1 MSRVSDNPLFFGL
14 YEQACVGMGAASASL
29 WTHPADERRTATGL
43 PYWLNLARI
52 SEQANADL
60 FFFGDVLGIYDVY
73 RDGPET
79 ALRWGVE
86 LPAHDPLLHIPAL
99 AAVTEHLGFGA
110 TVSTSYDHPFPHAR
124 RMSTLDHLTNGRI
137 AWNIVTSYLR
147 SAARNHGLDEML
159 PHDERYERAEEFMD
173 AVYALLEGSWADD
186 AYLAPHLDGAKV
198 PSTPTPTP
206 TGVGA
211 GAGPFADPERIR
223 AVDFRGKYFATQG
236 PHVSPPSPQRTP
248 VLIQAGWSP
257 RGKEFGA
264 RHAEVVFAG
273 DHEPEALR
281 NGIADFRQTAH
292 KRGRDAGNIKF
303 LTGLTV
309 VVARTRIAAQRK
321 LDSYQQHHNLDAQ
334 LAAYSGWSGFDLAK
348 YGDDEPL
355 VKGATNATHSA
366 LGSKPVTAGDL
377 RRKYAKVAGNGD
389 PFVIG
394 TPEDV
399 AGAIEDYA
407 TRAGTDG
414 FLLHQMISPGS
425 LEDFA
430 ELVVPELI
438 ERGLYRT
445 QPPTGTLRS
454 RIRADRS
461 DKLPES
467 HPAARWRYQ

>member
-1 MSRVSDNPLFFGL
+1 
-14 YEQACVGMGAASASL
+14 MGAASASL
-29 WTHPADERRTATGL
+29 WTHPADERKTATGL

-52 SEQANADL
+52 AEEANADL

-73 RDGPET
+73 RSGPET
-79 ALRWGVE
+79 ALHWGVE

-99 AAVTEHLGFGA
+99 AAVTVHLAFGA

-137 AWNIVTSYLR
+137 AWNIVTSYLPN
-147 SAARNHGLDEML
+147 AARNHGLAEML
-159 PHDERYERAEEFMD
+159 PHDERYERAEEFLD
-173 AVYALLEGSWADD
+173 AVYALLEGSWADG
-186 AYLAPHLDGAKV
+186 AYLADGPV
-198 PSTPTPTP
+198 P
-206 TGVGA
+206 GA
-211 GAGPFADPERIR
+211 RGGIGPFADPARIR

-236 PHVSPPSPQRTP
+236 PHVSPPSPQRVP

-264 RHAEVVFAG
+264 RHAEIVFAG
-273 DHEPEALR
+273 DHEPLALR
-281 NGIADFRQTAH
+281 DGVSAFRQRA
-292 KRGRDAGNIKF
+292 RELGRDAESIKF

-309 VVARTRIAAQRK
+309 VVAETRIEAQRK
-321 LDSYQQHHNLDAQ
+321 LDSYQRHHNLDAQ
-334 LAAYSGWSGFDLAK
+334 LTAYSGWSGFDLAK
-348 YGDDEPL
+348 YDDDEPL
-355 VKGATNATHSA
+355 LKGATNATHSA

-377 RRKYAKVAGNGD
+377 KRKYAEVQGNCE

-399 AGAIEDYA
+399 ADAIEKYA
-407 TRAGTDG
+407 TSAGTDG

-425 LEDFA
+425 LEDFS
-430 ELVVPELI
+430 ELVIPELI

-454 RIRADRS
+454 RIRTDRS
-461 DKLPES
+461 SRLPDS
-467 HPAARWRYQ
+467 HPAARWRNR